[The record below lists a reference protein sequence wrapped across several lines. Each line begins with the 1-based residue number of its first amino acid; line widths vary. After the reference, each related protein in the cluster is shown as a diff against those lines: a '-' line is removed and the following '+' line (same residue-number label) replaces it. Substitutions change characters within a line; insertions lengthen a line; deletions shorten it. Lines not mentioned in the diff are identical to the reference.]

1 MMAPRE
7 RPVDRAARVSR
18 KIQLAVATELRD
30 ARLAAGLSQQSVG
43 RAAGI
48 SHAQVGRVERGAVSG
63 LTIAQLGGI
72 ATALGLDL
80 SVRFFPGGDP
90 LRDAAQSSLLER
102 LRQRI
107 HVSLK
112 WQTEVAL
119 PIEGDRRAWD
129 ALIGSSNERTAVEPE
144 TRVSD
149 GQALARKLS
158 LKRRDGRIE
167 RVILLIADT
176 RRNRAALI
184 SWREALRSD
193 FPLDSREIL
202 RALQEGRH
210 PPDSGIVV
218 L

>member
-1 MMAPRE
+1 VLFR
-7 RPVDRAARVSR
+7 S
-18 KIQLAVATELRD
+18 
-30 ARLAAGLSQQSVG
+30 
-43 RAAGI
+43 
-48 SHAQVGRVERGAVSG
+48 ERGAVSG
-63 LTIAQLGGI
+63 LTIAQLSGI

-90 LRDAAQSSLLER
+90 LRDGAQSSLLEG

-107 HVSLK
+107 HVSLN

-129 ALIGSSNERTAVEPE
+129 ALIGSSNERTAVEAE
-144 TRVSD
+144 TRISD
-149 GQALARKLS
+149 AQALARKLS

-167 RVILLIADT
+167 RVVLLIADT

-184 SWREALRSD
+184 SWRETLRSD